1 MAGRVSRAERVWQVV
16 RLPGSL
22 ANSAWQAKPSQQQSR
37 RQSRHYLY
45 YNSLPHTVS
54 QLPSLVPSLL
64 PSSSL
69 FASQQP

>member
-1 MAGRVSRAERVWQVV
+1 MQAVWQVV

-22 ANSAWQAKPSQQQSR
+22 ANSAWQAKPSQQQS
-37 RQSRHYLY
+37 QSQRRHYLY
-45 YNSLPHTVS
+45 YNSLPHTVC
-54 QLPSLVPSLL
+54 QLPSSPSPL